1 LISAAS
7 LSAVYL
13 ALPAAMA
20 LALLMSSSVSGVE
33 MTGFLTLVALEAVV
47 VLVLVLVALV
57 ILGFLVGG
65 AVVSLSESAVG
76 EELLGVAEEEVG
88 EWGCLLF
95 LETVGFLLVLLARVA
110 CEMLEMGGMNVV
122 VSQYVREGAM
132 VRDYNKELN
141 LPVSSPAVL
150 RSLFLMSWKQ
160 ARADWPFL

>member
-1 LISAAS
+1 
-7 LSAVYL
+7 VYL

-88 EWGCLLF
+88 E
-95 LETVGFLLVLLARVA
+95 
-110 CEMLEMGGMNVV
+110 
-122 VSQYVREGAM
+122 
-132 VRDYNKELN
+132 
-141 LPVSSPAVL
+141 
-150 RSLFLMSWKQ
+150 
-160 ARADWPFL
+160 

>member
-1 LISAAS
+1 M
-7 LSAVYL
+7 YL

-76 EELLGVAEEEVG
+76 EELLRVAEEEVG
-88 EWGCLLF
+88 E
-95 LETVGFLLVLLARVA
+95 
-110 CEMLEMGGMNVV
+110 
-122 VSQYVREGAM
+122 
-132 VRDYNKELN
+132 
-141 LPVSSPAVL
+141 
-150 RSLFLMSWKQ
+150 
-160 ARADWPFL
+160 